1 MKRSYQDF
9 FLSYNPNLIGRLFC
23 NKLSGDN
30 EHRIVVYKMDKWNT
44 HHSIDLSEAFLKA
57 VKKLSKGK
65 MGERTSIPVKSLTIV
80 RGESGRMFVT
90 RGETISICLVDYVS
104 DELVVDNEKRLKES
118 YDFLIKVI
126 TLILKWGKESKP
138 GSKPKLKFPTLP
150 NHDDVN
156 TNCDFIDYPNSETPS
171 VFSNYTLPNAGGFNI
186 NIEGSQYSEF
196 ITNKNGELQGHL
208 PELIEGLELIQKNS
222 QVYQMVKLSKTN
234 PSHYVTSSPGE
245 HKDKDGK
252 RIPIVV
258 INFDNTKSLNKVLFA
273 GYPETLKD
281 LISKLKETS
290 ELLINHF
297 NKEIVD

>member
-1 MKRSYQDF
+1 M
-9 FLSYNPNLIGRLFC
+9 
-23 NKLSGDN
+23 SGDN

-44 HHSIDLSEAFLKA
+44 HQSIELSEAFLKA

-80 RGESGRMFVT
+80 RGESGRMFVIKGVT
-90 RGETISICLVDYVS
+90 TSICLVDYVS
-104 DELVVDNEKRLKES
+104 GELVEDNEKRLKES

-138 GSKPKLKFPTLP
+138 GSKPKLKFPSAP
-150 NHDDVN
+150 NQDNVSAK
-156 TNCDFIDYPNSETPS
+156 CDFIDYPNSEIPS
-171 VFSNYTLPNAGGFNI
+171 VFSSYLLPNAGGFNI

-196 ITNKNGELQGHL
+196 ITNKNGEIQGHL
-208 PELIEGLELIQKNS
+208 PELINGLELIQKNS

-234 PSHYVTSSPGE
+234 PSHYVTSSPGD
-245 HKDKDGK
+245 HKSKDGK

-281 LISKLKETS
+281 LIGKLKETS
-290 ELLINHF
+290 KLLTNHF
-297 NKEIVD
+297 NKEIE